1 MNVEQPRCLNGYMP
15 FYSLRPWEWESD
27 VPTLALTEPFS
38 FRPGVSFSS
47 QVRKLLI
54 VKPSDYLNME
64 PSSVLSALIAVVL
77 GFSEY
82 TYFFSMLDQIID
94 TVWQSPQRLVC
105 DDKIPDALF
114 SDSPI

>member
-1 MNVEQPRCLNGYMP
+1 MP
-15 FYSLRPWEWESD
+15 QWVYALLFFASLGVGIGCAYAGPHGTVLIPAWSIIS
-27 VPTLALTEPFS
+27 LHKC
-38 FRPGVSFSS
+38 VSFSS
-47 QVRKLLI
+47 S
-54 VKPSDYLNME
+54 KPSDYLNME